1 MQFRTFSCFFVNLGL
16 SVQTELEPSPAAP
29 SHQNYRFLG
38 LPGHTKQMQPY
49 HLLDLSYRFPG
60 QQRNHAALQLPEC
73 TYLLLPA
80 KLTVTLNLLA
90 LLHLKYAATQHFRLS
105 QSLISW
111 LPPSAL
117 LRCHC
122 SGGQWTSKNSD
133 SLLICEVTRLCFQTS
148 SRKLP
153 WIRSQLASKAKEL
166 LEPYWVLLKF
176 PSYHFF

>member
-38 LPGHTKQMQPY
+38 LPGPTEQMQPY

-111 LPPSAL
+111 LFLPQ
-117 LRCHC
+117 HC
-122 SGGQWTSKNSD
+122 LDATVQEDSG
-133 SLLICEVTRLCFQTS
+133 
-148 SRKLP
+148 
-153 WIRSQLASKAKEL
+153 
-166 LEPYWVLLKF
+166 LLKTQPLF
-176 PSYHFF
+176 WSVKWQGCAFRLPAENSHG